1 MKTLLDNIIYFRII
15 NFIIA
20 FLLAFLIGFIAFTNG
35 FQHAVALGGVSFG
48 VVTTIL
54 DIFKDFLRS
63 KQDVDEKLVILKR
76 IARSQIS
83 LIREVAKKKNDS
95 STISCLSTLEYIL
108 IEVSNCCDAGVL
120 NENFKDTL
128 AIVSTTKTT
137 LDTAR
142 VDSTIEKPYADIIGC
157 ISKIETYLNKL

>member
-1 MKTLLDNIIYFRII
+1 MKSLLNNIIYFRIF
-15 NFIIA
+15 NFVLA
-20 FLLAFLIGFIAFTNG
+20 FLLAFAIGYFAHTKNYQYAIPLGSLIF
-35 FQHAVALGGVSFG
+35 
-48 VVTTIL
+48 VVTWAVL
-54 DIFKDFLRS
+54 DILKDYLKS

-95 STISCLSTLEYIL
+95 STISCLSILEYIL
-108 IEVSNCCDAGVL
+108 IEVSNCCNAGVL

-142 VDSTIEKPYADIIGC
+142 VDSSIEKPYADIIGC
-157 ISKIETYLNKL
+157 ISKIETYLNEL